1 MDAEACRMSEDAD
14 DEDNETE
21 EGSADPGDLLA
32 APFKLLGRLASAV
45 ASAIPTPD
53 DTEETEDATDE

>member
-1 MDAEACRMSEDAD
+1 MSEDAD
-14 DEDNETE
+14 DEDNDTE

-53 DTEETEDATDE
+53 DTEETEDATEE